1 MTKKSILI
9 RESRRRALAAQ
20 HAEKRDLLVK
30 VIKDPAATLE
40 EKAAAYRAID
50 KLPRDASKVRQHNRC
65 QLTGRPRA
73 YLRRF
78 GLSRLMVRKLAHQ
91 AELPGVRKS
100 SW

>member
-1 MTKKSILI
+1 MSKKSILI
-9 RESRRRALAAQ
+9 RESRRRRLAEQ
-20 HAEKRDLLVK
+20 HLEKRKLLIA
-30 VIKDPAATLE
+30 VIKDPAADLE
-40 EKAAAYRAID
+40 AKAVAYRAIA
-50 KLPRDASKVRQHNRC
+50 KLPRDASRVRQHNRC

>member
-1 MTKKSILI
+1 MTKKSILL
-9 RESRRRALAAQ
+9 REARRRRLAEQ
-20 HAEKRDLLVK
+20 HLEKRAVLLQ
-30 VIKDPAATLE
+30 VIKDPAADLAA
-40 EKAAAYRAID
+40 KAAAYRAIT
-50 KLPRDASKVRQHNRC
+50 KLPRDAARVRQHNRC

-78 GLSRLMVRKLAHQ
+78 GLSRIMVRKLAHQ